1 MSRDLVVALQLLNS
15 NRAEREKPAPQ
26 HIYVNPKARSSGVNG
41 FALAPG
47 GGPLLSVQRAERFV
61 RHNRAF

>member
-1 MSRDLVVALQLLNS
+1 MPRDLAAAPQLENS
-15 NRAEREKPAPQ
+15 NRAAREKLAPQ
-26 HIYVNPKARSSGVNG
+26 HIYVNPKARPSGVNR

-47 GGPLLSVQRAERFV
+47 GGPPLSVQRAERFV